1 MYIFIFSKEDEIAR
15 NRDRFLVYLKL
26 ILYSLVLMCFVAGA
40 LQSSWMSIS
49 RFREPIANIQRTVNF
64 VDISLNS
71 QLICMFL
78 YIW

>member
-1 MYIFIFSKEDEIAR
+1 MYTFILLKEGEISR
-15 NRDRFLVYLKL
+15 NRDHFPVLSYALCTDL
-26 ILYSLVLMCFVAGA
+26 ICFVAGA

-49 RFREPIANIQRTVNF
+49 RVGEHIENIQRTVNF

-78 YIW
+78 NIW